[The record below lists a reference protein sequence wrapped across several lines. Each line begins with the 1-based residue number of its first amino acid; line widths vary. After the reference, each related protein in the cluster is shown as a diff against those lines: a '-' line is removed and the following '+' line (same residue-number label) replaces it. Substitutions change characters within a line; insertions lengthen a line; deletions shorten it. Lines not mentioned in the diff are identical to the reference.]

1 MDSQTIFFVLSLVAL
16 VLGPAAY
23 QMARLAGPVMSALD
37 GFIFVAIGGLVF
49 LHILPESVGLAGWVA
64 VLGTAAGI
72 WLPSLIEKRLHRLAH
87 QVHTVTLV
95 FGLVAIGLH
104 AFADGLAIGSGTD
117 HGGEGTV
124 PSVLPV
130 AVVLHRLPV
139 GLTVWFLLRPL
150 YGLRRA
156 SAALLLIA
164 VATSAGFVAGVPVLT
179 AIESRAWGLF
189 QAVVAGTLL
198 HVVLHRSYPLT
209 ATSPV
214 PGRRSAAVGAMVGIG
229 LLWSMTDDHAMAIA
243 EGAEAF
249 YALSREAAP
258 ALLLAYIGAGLVWAL
273 MPRGTVAWMRR
284 GSRVSQAMRG
294 MAFGLPLPICSCGV
308 IPVYRSLVVAGVPGT
323 AAMAFLIATPELSL
337 DAILISLPLLGGELT
352 VVRIIAAAIVALV
365 TGWAIGRF
373 ALPLLPTVADPS
385 ENTTPTASLK
395 ERVASGLR
403 LGLGEVVDTTA
414 PWILVGLAL
423 AAAAQAL
430 LGSSLPSLL
439 PQGFEVETLALLGMP
454 AYVCA
459 SGATPLVAV
468 LIANGVSP
476 GAALA
481 FLLTGPA
488 TNVTTIGVLTRL
500 HGRRVAVLFA
510 GAVVLLAIVLG
521 RSVNVFFDLGSS
533 VPALSLS
540 MDHEGGFSDLCLLLV
555 GLLFAGS
562 LLRRGPR
569 GFVGELFDA
578 DGDDA
583 VDGHDHVHGN
593 GNGHDHHH
601 ESDSCCEEDCGAEV
615 IAAGDADEHRQ

>member
-1 MDSQTIFFVLSLVAL
+1 
-16 VLGPAAY
+16 
-23 QMARLAGPVMSALD
+23 
-37 GFIFVAIGGLVF
+37 
-49 LHILPESVGLAGWVA
+49 
-64 VLGTAAGI
+64 
-72 WLPSLIEKRLHRLAH
+72 
-87 QVHTVTLV
+87 
-95 FGLVAIGLH
+95 
-104 AFADGLAIGSGTD
+104 
-117 HGGEGTV
+117 
-124 PSVLPV
+124 
-130 AVVLHRLPV
+130 
-139 GLTVWFLLRPL
+139 
-150 YGLRRA
+150 
-156 SAALLLIA
+156 
-164 VATSAGFVAGVPVLT
+164 
-179 AIESRAWGLF
+179 
-189 QAVVAGTLL
+189 
-198 HVVLHRSYPLT
+198 
-209 ATSPV
+209 
-214 PGRRSAAVGAMVGIG
+214 
-229 LLWSMTDDHAMAIA
+229 
-243 EGAEAF
+243 
-249 YALSREAAP
+249 
-258 ALLLAYIGAGLVWAL
+258 
-273 MPRGTVAWMRR
+273 
-284 GSRVSQAMRG
+284 
-294 MAFGLPLPICSCGV
+294 
-308 IPVYRSLVVAGVPGT
+308 
-323 AAMAFLIATPELSL
+323 
-337 DAILISLPLLGGELT
+337 
-352 VVRIIAAAIVALV
+352 AIVALV

-488 TNVTTIGVLTRL
+488 TNVTTVGVLTRL

-540 MDHEGGFSDLCLLLV
+540 MDHEGGLSDLCLLLV

-593 GNGHDHHH
+593 GHDHYH

-615 IAAGDADEHRQ
+615 IGAGDADEHRQ